1 MALQKQDIDRFMGQV
16 RTKLAGASDAGIKA
30 ELFEVLDEFCDDSS
44 AWQEQITLT
53 VLPPTAQS
61 NNLIYDLVPQ
71 QGGTIIRL
79 IAVFDPNQIPV
90 PAFLPTGSQS
100 NLEVGQ
106 LNLVNPVNTAQTLTV
121 FVTKTVLLPTQRDQ
135 IPDFDQTLFRRYLR
149 TMIDGTLGK
158 MMGHQSKSYSNA
170 AGSTF
175 HLLKFQA
182 GKAMARV
189 ATARQNTFGAQA
201 WSYPQQFRSH
211 GQRGG
216 VSTANPTRFG

>member
-1 MALQKQDIDRFMGQV
+1 MAIQKQDFDRFMGQV

-30 ELFEVLDEFCDDSS
+30 ELYEVLDEFCDDST
-44 AWQEQITLT
+44 AWQEQLSVN
-53 VLPPTAQS
+53 VLPPTATS

-79 IAVFDPNQIPV
+79 VAVFDPNQIPV
-90 PAFLPTGSQS
+90 PAFLPTGANSD
-100 NLEVGQ
+100 LEVGQ
-106 LNLVNPVNTAQTLTV
+106 LSLVNPVNTAQVMTV
-121 FVTKTVLLPTQRDQ
+121 LVAKTVLLPTQRDQ
-135 IPDFDQTLFRRYLR
+135 IPVFDQTLFRRYLR
-149 TMIDGTLGK
+149 YIIDGTLGK

-170 AGSTF
+170 SGSTY
-175 HLLKFQA
+175 HLQKFQD

-189 ATARQNTFGAQA
+189 QSARQNTYGAQA

-216 VSTANPTRFG
+216 VSTADPTRF